1 MISNFSARFL
11 TALLFAASTL
21 IATQAAAVPSAPSG
35 MTCLSGLGLTCYA
48 TKDDG
53 IAGPGGNDTE
63 MSVEDAL
70 AASLGGSY
78 DVMDI
83 GGGFTT
89 ITGGGGGSGTW
100 IYIGS
105 EVPAYLT
112 VKSANSY
119 NLIDVRG
126 MTSGSWTTPTGQGLS
141 HANLWKEVA
150 PVPEPSAALLFGVGV
165 TVVGSVTRRR
175 F

>member
-1 MISNFSARFL
+1 MFSNCSARFL
-11 TALLFAASTL
+11 TTLLFAAGTL

-35 MTCLSGLGLTCYA
+35 MTCLSGLGLTCYV

-83 GGGFTT
+83 GGGFT
-89 ITGGGGGSGTW
+89 ITGGGSGTW
-100 IYIGS
+100 SYTGS
-105 EVPAYLT
+105 EAPAYLT
-112 VKSANSY
+112 VKSSTYY

-141 HANLWKEVA
+141 HANLWKEVG

-165 TVVGSVTRRR
+165 TVAGSVTRRR